1 MIVSFLTT
9 YIFIINYYRYE
20 VNIFSSTTIFCVFGY
35 LERAYTD
42 GSDAEK
48 AQAFIAAIRELNGKL
63 GIPGG
68 FDFIK
73 PKDIRTIA
81 K

>member
-20 VNIFSSTTIFCVFGY
+20 VNIFSSTTIFCIFGY

-42 GSDAEK
+42 GSDAEAEGHQNDRK
-48 AQAFIAAIRELNGKL
+48 MGGEGRQQL
-63 GIPGG
+63 IPRAGHL
-68 FDFIK
+68 
-73 PKDIRTIA
+73 
-81 K
+81 